1 MRGVGDYRDWA
12 ESATVLRSYQL
23 LIVVS
28 RDLVLPVVCRGELG
42 FPEGRYVYTGSA
54 RRGMGVRN
62 RRHLIPGRPR
72 RWHIDYLL
80 AEPDVR
86 VMAVERCR
94 EEECALNKR
103 TRATPVN
110 PGFGASDCRSGCG
123 SHLKYLGAS

>member
-28 RDLVLPVVCRGELG
+28 GDLGLPVVCRGEPG
-42 FPEGRYVYTGSA
+42 FPKGRYVYTGSA
-54 RRGMGVRN
+54 RRGLEVRIQ
-62 RRHLIPGRPR
+62 RHLIPGKPR

-94 EEECALNKR
+94 EEECALNQR
-103 TRATPVN
+103 TGGRPLFRVSGPAIAAPVA
-110 PGFGASDCRSGCG
+110 G
-123 SHLKYLGAS
+123 HI